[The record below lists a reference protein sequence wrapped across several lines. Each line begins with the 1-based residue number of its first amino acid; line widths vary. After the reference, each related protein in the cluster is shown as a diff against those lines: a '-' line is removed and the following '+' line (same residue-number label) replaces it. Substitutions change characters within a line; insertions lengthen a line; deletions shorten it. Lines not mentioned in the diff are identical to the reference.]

1 MRSRAAFNTLIAV
14 AALLLGAC
22 SNPGV
27 NAGRQGGIAF
37 IWFAVMLVV
46 TGFIMWFFLG
56 RED

>member
-1 MRSRAAFNTLIAV
+1 MKTPRLLFL
-14 AALLLGAC
+14 AALSLVVLEAC
-22 SNPGV
+22 SRPGV

-46 TGFIMWFFLG
+46 TVFVLWFFLG